1 MQQKYAKSIR
11 KKTPEISSIPLFQCC
26 FSEYFLTTFGKVS
39 ISPPRTK
46 PLSGHSAGSQRWKF
60 SKIFCAKLSQAAMLN
75 FILPIFF
82 FTEAFIDHHKK
93 CIKTVKMS
101 PQTCLNKQIA
111 WKVQNKCVNLKS
123 FALNIFPISVRMGAL
138 DSAQQC
144 SSGSK
149 MCGQS
154 TCLYGRHCQS
164 ALTLSYLRPSPCSQ
178 HWRPFKWKPPRTKL
192 DKFSEIRLCSP
203 HRNSENL
210 SKLVQGGFKL
220 QK

>member
-1 MQQKYAKSIR
+1 MSISGVNIRMRSAAALETPHCQFCPPVSDNVWPCHWQRLILYAISCNRNMQKVYV

-75 FILPIFF
+75 FILPIFL
-82 FTEAFIDHHKK
+82 FTEALIDHHKK
-93 CIKTVKMS
+93 CTKTVKMS
-101 PQTCLNKQIA
+101 PQTCLNKQMT

-123 FALNIFPISVRMGAL
+123 FALNIFPISARMGAV
-138 DSAQQC
+138 DSAEQC

-149 MCGQS
+149 MCGQP
-154 TCLYGRHCQS
+154 TCLYGHHCQS
-164 ALTLSYLRPSPCSQ
+164 ALTLS
-178 HWRPFKWKPPRTKL
+178 
-192 DKFSEIRLCSP
+192 
-203 HRNSENL
+203 
-210 SKLVQGGFKL
+210 
-220 QK
+220 